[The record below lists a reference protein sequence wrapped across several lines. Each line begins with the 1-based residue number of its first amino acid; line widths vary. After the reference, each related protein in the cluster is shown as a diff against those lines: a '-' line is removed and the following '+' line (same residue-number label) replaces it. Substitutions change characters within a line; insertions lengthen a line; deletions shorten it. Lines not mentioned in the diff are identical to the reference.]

1 MPTALVTGANR
12 GLGLEFVKQL
22 NNQGWR
28 VFACCRNPTDA
39 DSLLQLVQA
48 SGGKISVHALAVDNS
63 AHVSQ
68 LVETLKDQAV
78 DLLINN
84 AGMYLGGTGE
94 RFGSSASE
102 EWLKVFQTN
111 TIAPLKMAE
120 AFVENVAQS
129 ELKIIANITSKMGS
143 LGDNTSGGAYMYRS
157 SKAALN
163 MVVKS
168 MALDLEPQGI
178 KVALLHPGWVKTDM
192 GGPNALISPQQ
203 SVAGMLKIL
212 LNLGWQDSGRFL
224 AYDGQEVEW

>member
-12 GLGLEFVKQL
+12 GLGLEFVKQIHA
-22 NNQGWR
+22 QGWR
-28 VFACCRNPTDA
+28 VYACCRNPSSA
-39 DSLLQLVQA
+39 DSLLQLAQD
-48 SGGKISVHALAVDNS
+48 SGGRVTIHTLAVDN
-63 AHVSQ
+63 ASQ
-68 LVETLKDQAV
+68 LSKLALELKDQPL

-84 AGMYLGGTGE
+84 AGIYSGRNGE
-94 RFGSSASE
+94 RFGMCSTD
-102 EWLKVFQTN
+102 EWLKVFQVN
-111 TIAPLKMAE
+111 TLAPLRVTE

-168 MALDLEPQGI
+168 MAHDLEPQGI

-224 AYDGQEVEW
+224 AYDGKEIAW